1 MQSHL
6 HLFPKPPIFKNLL
19 RFSKTSDFENSYAEL
34 KNLLDMDLD
43 TDSDGSYSADSDD
56 EIERLYNYEAE
67 KLMNER
73 FLLLPF
79 LPRSIGTIT
88 A

>member
-1 MQSHL
+1 
-6 HLFPKPPIFKNLL
+6 
-19 RFSKTSDFENSYAEL
+19 
-34 KNLLDMDLD
+34 MDLD